1 MKKLL
6 YITFILITTISYS
19 QNQISYEAIWLNEG
33 MEEQYLE
40 VEKFWSEIKK
50 EAISRDLQS
59 GWVVWKVVKNPDN
72 EEHQKKPD
80 YIVMNGFK
88 DADQRKK
95 QVNWEELG
103 MEVYKGKLSKSK
115 YKKEFAKW
123 QGTRKKTS
131 RFLVERLDNT
141 EWKVPP
147 GSETKVY
154 FNGFQALNDD
164 YENYEMK
171 FFKDW
176 HEKRTNAGVQ
186 AWWEFNKVINRSKN
200 ANQEV
205 THFTLDILKDGASE
219 YEHPD
224 SSLFTHQML
233 VKNGVASRKRIIGDK
248 MTMLYSHFQQN

>member
-6 YITFILITTISYS
+6 YVTFLFIITLSYS
-19 QNQISYEAIWLNEG
+19 QEQVAYEAIWLNDG

-40 VEKFWSEIKK
+40 VETFWSEIKK
-50 EAISRDLQS
+50 EAISRDLQN
-59 GWVVWKVVKNPDN
+59 GWVVWKVVKDPEN
-72 EEHQKKPD
+72 ESHSKKPD
-80 YIVMNGFK
+80 YIVMNGYK
-88 DADQRKK
+88 DSDQREK
-95 QVNWEELG
+95 QINWEELG

-141 EWKVPP
+141 EWKIPP

-171 FFKDW
+171 FFKKW
-176 HEKRTNAGVQ
+176 HEKRMETGDLG
-186 AWWEFNKVINRSKN
+186 WWEFNKVISRSDN
-200 ANQEV
+200 ENQNV
-205 THFTLDILKDGASE
+205 THFTMDIALIDNYMGSYQQPTE
-219 YEHPD
+219 FSD
-224 SSLFTHQML
+224 QML
-233 VKNGVASRKRIIGDK
+233 MKHGSESRKRIIGDELELK
-248 MTMLYSHFQQN
+248 FVQFPQN

>member
-6 YITFILITTISYS
+6 YINFLFIITLSYS
-19 QNQISYEAIWLNEG
+19 QEQVAYEAIWLNDG

-40 VEKFWSEIKK
+40 VETFWSEIKK
-50 EAISRDLQS
+50 EAISRDLQN
-59 GWVVWKVVKNPDN
+59 GWVVWKVVKDPEN
-72 EEHQKKPD
+72 ESHSKKPD
-80 YIVMNGFK
+80 YIVMNGYK
-88 DADQRKK
+88 DSDQREK
-95 QVNWEELG
+95 QINWEELG

-141 EWKVPP
+141 EWKIPP

-171 FFKDW
+171 FFKKW
-176 HEKRTNAGVQ
+176 HEKRMETGDLG
-186 AWWEFNKVINRSKN
+186 WWEFNKVISRSDN
-200 ANQEV
+200 ENQDV
-205 THFTLDILKDGASE
+205 THFTMDIALIDNYMGSYQQPTE
-219 YEHPD
+219 FSD
-224 SSLFTHQML
+224 QML
-233 VKNGVASRKRIIGDK
+233 MKHGSESRKRIIGDELELK
-248 MTMLYSHFQQN
+248 FVQFPQN